1 MHETDPARRNNTI
14 AVVGASRNCR
24 KFGNKCVRA
33 YQHAGW
39 TVYPVNPG
47 GGEIEG
53 LPVHETLAHVP
64 GELHRIAVY
73 LPPPVALREMQ
84 KIADRGA
91 REVIFNPGADT
102 PEVLERALELGVPA
116 RRACA
121 IVDIGLSPS
130 QFPG

>member
-1 MHETDPARRNNTI
+1 MPITQPRTI
-14 AVVGASRNCR
+14 AVVGASRNRR

-39 TVYPVNPG
+39 TVYPVNPS

-53 LPVHETLAHVP
+53 LPAYTRLADVP
-64 GELHRIAVY
+64 GELRRIAVY
-73 LPPPVALREMQ
+73 LPPPVAVQEMHHL
-84 KIADRGA
+84 ADRGA

-102 PEVLERALELGVPA
+102 PEVLERAQELGVPA

-121 IVDIGLSPS
+121 IVDIGLSPA